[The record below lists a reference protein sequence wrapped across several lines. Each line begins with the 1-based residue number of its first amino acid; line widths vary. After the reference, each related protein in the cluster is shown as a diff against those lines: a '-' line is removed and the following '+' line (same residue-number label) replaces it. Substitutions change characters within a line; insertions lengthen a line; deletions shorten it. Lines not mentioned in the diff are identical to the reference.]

1 MAASSNNW
9 EGLLKIKPNN
19 IQFGNDLEDDQNEE
33 LGKVYMNL
41 NANELD
47 SVDDLRHALQ
57 LGQQFTKFFRAQKD
71 DYWQNLLEV
80 AEENEKLKKTAFAGA
95 KDANA
100 FLQEQITRL
109 EHDAGLFQQEA
120 EKNKREYEN
129 ASSELRQARD
139 ELRQSENKVREL
151 KNEKD
156 DFQRQLED
164 LQNRTR
170 MHDTSRAKTDDAER
184 ALRIRALEK
193 ELNDA
198 LDENN
203 QLFNDNQKSKEKLN
217 DLERSKKDSDRHINE
232 LSNENSKN
240 KELLIEKDQEN
251 LALKQRV
258 NLFENDK
265 AIGPGDDDELIMK
278 AVEDRVKQWKD
289 VFKAKDDEI
298 DDLKRKNISLHD
310 RLQIYSVEDQKAD
323 VATLNKALTEK
334 DQQILILKKKVE
346 EATND
351 LIKQTDALD
360 RVRNDYTASTDPT
373 SMTNRSNALEIGR
386 LKRQVNDYEKELGER
401 DIRLHDLDKQLKG
414 FLDKNYE
421 LRDAVQDI
429 RQLKEQLKLKDRQ
442 IEDLAQYASRNE
454 LIVNEVTDENEELR
468 AKLGMDPRTPMT
480 VEQLKTARMTR
491 TEANQAVVQVL
502 QKEIERLEEERL
514 KLKQNCRQL
523 ARQAGVRAAEL
534 GLGGD
539 SVWIDDAGIARPSG
553 TTADEAIRIA
563 RNDYDQQ
570 LKVSDANVD
579 QLRREL
585 IDKTNENRALI
596 TEIRGLEQG
605 LKEIDEQLKQKHFQ
619 RTSSGDQS
627 SYVIQCPSLDKML
640 QVLETQS
647 LAGRYDGVMM
657 LKSENDKLLGRIAE
671 LRDELYNARHEKTKS
686 DVNLKLAL
694 EKNEKFQR
702 DLKLFEEAGAVP
714 LAFQSMKLP
723 NGLSPSSRDII
734 SALNEYLV
742 DALAE
747 VTAQREMNKQLEEG
761 LDKYRRKLNVIKH
774 QTGLLYKDFHEKHQ
788 QWTNERDQTNEVK
801 RDLQTEIE
809 KNLVKLQ
816 EFDRL
821 LNTLE
826 QDDAEVR
833 RRIAEVT
840 RKITVLRVNEKA
852 LARKILSY
860 QDIETKL
867 RKDNTKLR
875 TEVIDMEVAVQT
887 RLSYLQRFKDTA
899 AYRVKHLQ
907 KQVEESVHQTELDKI
922 NKKYEDIVEKYRDLL
937 EQQHAYV
944 QQTEQTSVLS
954 EANRRLTDEVEFLK
968 RQLQIDKE
976 KMHLLEETMEN
987 LKNEGLINAGYATTM
1002 LRTSTTGSLDDDN
1015 PGSLSRKI
1023 TVLEMK
1029 ELNERQRAE
1038 YAQKLYD
1045 QQRITL
1051 RQVEDRNLELEHK
1064 FSELTRMNL
1073 EMQRVEREL
1082 REELVYSVPRTVSD
1096 ADKRRIS
1103 ELESTEI
1110 QAKQEIGRLRE
1121 ISEVATFQVGAI
1133 NDMKVLDEK
1142 EFQSLRL
1149 QLLDLQSKSD
1159 DKNEIGKLHR
1169 HILALQI
1176 SEATAKRKQLQADN
1190 DLAKQ
1195 KALLL
1200 RTEQKLDEKEQS
1212 LFFIRQE
1219 YTQRIRYLRTALQDY
1234 RHKYAGALPLRV
1246 QESYAKTMIDL
1257 RNGKKQLDLDMKK
1270 LADQKFDLE
1279 TQIASYEFKHK
1290 SLEEL
1295 LATLKDG
1302 QSNARVQKM
1311 IEWQQKLEKVK
1322 LNELRHIRL
1331 NKRLETDNLHLNKIV
1346 HQLEINVTELEEQNV
1361 KFEKEIE
1368 ERQLIWE
1375 HRELEMERKIDQL
1388 EKQQNDIADAAKRF
1402 EEAIGNYPDPSLP
1415 VAHQLEQALRII
1427 RENIHLLMEAKVQH
1441 QLVEKRTTE
1450 HIEKVREME
1459 NSILARDKVI
1469 HELRLRLPTTTI
1481 LDSDKLISDV
1491 MTRPDDYSRLT
1502 AVRAAQSTIDSLQA
1516 RIIQKEESIRKYQ
1529 EMLKEAR
1536 DDLNTQTRQHEEE
1549 IQLLNEQLQNKR
1561 DLDFIRFKEFVER
1574 GGNPAHFNGVPT
1586 SFELAR
1592 IRELEENVAV
1602 QENTIAHLNEKLR
1615 EARREAETWKARL
1628 TQKMEQF
1635 KHDRENDKTNYGKIV
1650 NQLNREIE
1658 LHRSQLQ
1665 GQQAKFEQMNDFE
1678 NLQKSS
1684 PSKAIK
1690 NLPTGTS
1697 SKEKDPEFIRAL
1709 ADIRSDMVKIAEG
1722 NLKAMNEEDK
1732 QSLSIQAL
1740 ITNKTA
1746 QLQEK
1751 IDDYEGQIQNLKR
1764 ELKTQKALVQQ
1775 YIDQATDARE
1785 KLSQNE
1791 KKLTKLQ
1798 QQNATLTDNAQRR
1811 MAGQQLQQGQGED
1824 TIESLRRQVRLLEDK
1839 LRRTKTAERPMDENR
1854 DERTRRTIESLQQ
1867 QITDLDTHKKE
1878 LLKFNQ
1884 QLKDELNKVRL
1895 RNEELQKI
1903 NVFLKA
1909 ENESFRNGESPRSTS
1924 SGGGGIR
1931 RIGESG
1937 RSSVELEKII
1947 ALMKKKIDHL
1957 QAENQTFKSDLDRQR
1972 ATNDSNRAF
1981 FTQAT
1986 ESTKEIEHMG
1996 QTNSRLQKE
2005 VALLRE
2011 QVAQLQLKALPPS
2024 PASSSSNNGF
2034 H

>member
-1 MAASSNNW
+1 MAALAQNW
-9 EGLLKIKPNN
+9 QSLLNIRPTDIHVENQVEDEKNEQLGELYIK
-19 IQFGNDLEDDQNEE
+19 
-33 LGKVYMNL
+33 L
-41 NANELD
+41 NADELD
-47 SVDDLRHALQ
+47 NIDDLRHALR
-57 LGQQFTKFFRAQKD
+57 LGQRFTDLFREQKVE
-71 DYWQNLLEV
+71 YWETLVKLGQ
-80 AEENEKLKKTAFAGA
+80 ENEKLKKISIANA
-95 KDANA
+95 KDADT
-100 FLQEQITRL
+100 FLKDEISDRDRQIGHL
-109 EHDAGLFQQEA
+109 QNQVEEYKKQ
-120 EKNKREYEN
+120 YEN
-129 ASSELRQARD
+129 EFGELGQIRD
-139 ELRQSENKVREL
+139 ELKKSEAKVREL
-151 KNEKD
+151 QN
-156 DFQRQLED
+156 QRDNFRKISED
-164 LQNRTR
+164 LQKRLEAMKDPSRVKPDDVERTQR
-170 MHDTSRAKTDDAER
+170 VRAV
-184 ALRIRALEK
+184 EK
-193 ELNDA
+193 ELSEL

-203 QLFNDNQKSKEKLN
+203 NFFEDNQKLRKDVIDLQRGRKEDADHIKKLSTDYKHKTADTFLKDQISDLQRLLVLTENQADEYKKQYEHEFDEVGRIRDKLKKSEVKVRELQNQRDDFRKRSEDLQKRVVELLGSSRVKPN
-217 DLERSKKDSDRHINE
+217 DVERTQRIRAVEKE
-232 LSNENSKN
+232 LSKLLDENNNFFEENQHLRKDLTDLRREKEEVGAHIKKLSTGYKHN
-240 KELLIEKDQEN
+240 IELLNEKEQEN
-251 LALKQRV
+251 QELRQRI
-258 NLFENDK
+258 NLLESQNVMVS
-265 AIGPGDDDELIMK
+265 GDDDDVIMK

-298 DDLKRKNISLHD
+298 DDLKRKLISLHD
-310 RLQIYSVEDQKAD
+310 KLQIYSMDDQKAD
-323 VATLNKALTEK
+323 VTALNKAVAEK
-334 DQQILILKKKVE
+334 DQQILMLRKKVE

-360 RVRNDYTASTDPT
+360 RMRSDYTASNDPT
-373 SMTNRSNALEIGR
+373 AIANRSHVLETSR
-386 LKRQVNDYEKELGER
+386 LKKQVNDYEKELAER
-401 DIRLHDLDKQLKG
+401 DIRLHDLDKQLKA
-414 FLDKNYE
+414 FLDNNYE
-421 LRDAVQDI
+421 LRDAVHEI

-454 LIVNEVTDENEELR
+454 LTVHEVTDENEELR

-502 QKEIERLEEERL
+502 QKE
-514 KLKQNCRQL
+514 
-523 ARQAGVRAAEL
+523 
-534 GLGGD
+534 
-539 SVWIDDAGIARPSG
+539 
-553 TTADEAIRIA
+553 
-563 RNDYDQQ
+563 
-570 LKVSDANVD
+570 
-579 QLRREL
+579 
-585 IDKTNENRALI
+585 
-596 TEIRGLEQG
+596 
-605 LKEIDEQLKQKHFQ
+605 
-619 RTSSGDQS
+619 
-627 SYVIQCPSLDKML
+627 
-640 QVLETQS
+640 
-647 LAGRYDGVMM
+647 
-657 LKSENDKLLGRIAE
+657 
-671 LRDELYNARHEKTKS
+671 
-686 DVNLKLAL
+686 
-694 EKNEKFQR
+694 
-702 DLKLFEEAGAVP
+702 
-714 LAFQSMKLP
+714 
-723 NGLSPSSRDII
+723 
-734 SALNEYLV
+734 
-742 DALAE
+742 E

-774 QTGLLYKDFHEKHQ
+774 QTGLLYKDFHEKQ
-788 QWTNERDQTNEVK
+788 QLWSSEREQTNEAK

-840 RKITVLRVNEKA
+840 RKITVLRVNEKE

-860 QDIETKL
+860 QDIESKL

-887 RLSYLQRFKDTA
+887 RLNYLQRFKDTA
-899 AYRVKHLQ
+899 AYRIKHLQ
-907 KQVEESVHQTELDKI
+907 KQVEESVHQTELDKL
-922 NKKYEDIVEKYRDLL
+922 NKKYEDVVEKYRDLL
-937 EQQHAYV
+937 EQQHTYI
-944 QQTEQTSVLS
+944 QQTEQTSIVS
-954 EANRRLTDEVEFLK
+954 DANRRLTDEVEFLK

-987 LKNEGLINAGYATTM
+987 LKNQGLINSGYATTM

-1045 QQRITL
+1045 QQRVTL
-1051 RQVEDRNLELEHK
+1051 RQMEDRNLELEHK
-1064 FSELTRMNL
+1064 FSQLTRMNL
-1073 EMQRVEREL
+1073 EMQRAEREL
-1082 REELVYSVPRTVSD
+1082 RDELAYSVPRTVSD

-1103 ELESTEI
+1103 ELEGIEI
-1110 QAKQEIGRLRE
+1110 QSKQEIARLRE
-1121 ISEVATFQVGAI
+1121 ISEVATYQVGAI

-1159 DKNEIGKLHR
+1159 DKSEIGKLHR

-1176 SEATAKRKQLQADN
+1176 SEATSKRKQLQSDN

-1200 RTEQKLDEKEQS
+1200 RAEQKLDEKEQS

-1302 QSNARVQKM
+1302 QGNARVQKM

-1331 NKRLETDNLHLNKIV
+1331 NKRLETDKAHLNKV
-1346 HQLEINVTELEEQNV
+1346 VQQLEINVTELEEENV

-1441 QLVEKRTTE
+1441 QLVEKRTAE

-1459 NSILARDKVI
+1459 NAILARDKII

-1491 MTRPDDYSRLT
+1491 MTRPDDFSRLA

-1536 DDLNTQTRQHEEE
+1536 DDLNKQTRQHEEE
-1549 IQLLNEQLQNKR
+1549 LQLLNEQLQNKR

-1574 GGNPAHFNGVPT
+1574 GGNPAHFHGTPT

-1592 IRELEENVAV
+1592 VRELEENVAV

-1635 KHDRENDKTNYGKIV
+1635 KHDRENVKTSYEKIV
-1650 NQLNREIE
+1650 DQLNREIE
-1658 LHRSQLQ
+1658 HHRSQLQ
-1665 GQQAKFEQMNDFE
+1665 DQQARIGQMNEHE
-1678 NLQKSS
+1678 NAQKSS
-1684 PSKAIK
+1684 PSKGTK
-1690 NLPTGTS
+1690 DFTKTGANQPPL
-1697 SKEKDPEFIRAL
+1697 KEEKSQELIRVF
-1709 ADIRSDMVKIAEG
+1709 ADIRSDMVKMAKG
-1722 NLKAMNEEDK
+1722 NLKALNEEDK
-1732 QSLSIQAL
+1732 QSLSIPAS
-1740 ITNKTA
+1740 ITNKIA

-1764 ELKTQKALVQQ
+1764 ELKTQKALAQQ
-1775 YIDQATDARE
+1775 SMDEAADARQ
-1785 KLSQNE
+1785 KLGQNE

-1798 QQNATLTDNAQRR
+1798 QQNAALTDNAQRR
-1811 MAGQQLQQGQGED
+1811 MAGQQFQQGQGED
-1824 TIESLRRQVRLLEDK
+1824 TIESLRRQNRLLEDK
-1839 LRRTKTAERPMDENR
+1839 LRKTKTAERPMDENR
-1854 DERTRRTIESLQQ
+1854 VSSDERTRRTVESLQQ
-1867 QITDLDTHKKE
+1867 QVTDLDTHKKE

-1884 QLKDELNKVRL
+1884 QLKEELSKVRL

-1909 ENESFRNGESPRSTS
+1909 ENESLRNGDSPRSTS
-1924 SGGGGIR
+1924 SGGIR

-1937 RSSVELEKII
+1937 RSTVELEKII

-1957 QAENQTFKSDLDRQR
+1957 QAENQTLKSDLDRQR

-2011 QVAQLQLKALPPS
+2011 QVAQLQMKALPRS
-2024 PASSSSNNGF
+2024 PSSSNNGF

>member
-1 MAASSNNW
+1 MAAPLTDW
-9 EGLLKIKPNN
+9 KALLKVNPNEIDADN
-19 IQFGNDLEDDQNEE
+19 EADDDRNDN
-33 LGKVYMNL
+33 LGVSFINL
-41 NANELD
+41 NPGEIDN
-47 SVDDLRHALQ
+47 SDDLRVALR
-57 LGQQFTKFFRAQKD
+57 LGQRLAKFYRAQKEGCWD
-71 DYWQNLLEV
+71 KLISLAQ
-80 AEENEKLKKTAFAGA
+80 ENDKLKDKSLAGA
-95 KDANA
+95 ASGDTVVSNA
-100 FLQEQITRL
+100 LNQLREEVEYYRRSYEDKL
-109 EHDAGLFQQEA
+109 GEAGQV
-120 EKNKREYEN
+120 
-129 ASSELRQARD
+129 RD
-139 ELRQSENKVREL
+139 ELKRCEARVREL
-151 KNEKD
+151 QNEKEN
-156 DFQRQLED
+156 LKKVNED
-164 LQNRTR
+164 LQKR
-170 MHDTSRAKTDDAER
+170 MGELRDPSRMKPDDGERTSRVR
-184 ALRIRALEK
+184 VLEK
-193 ELNDA
+193 ELDGA
-198 LDENN
+198 LTENQQLYDEN
-203 QLFNDNQKSKEKLN
+203 QKLN
-217 DLERSKKDSDRHINE
+217 AKFIVLQKDKVEADRQINE
-232 LSNENSKN
+232 LSNEYARN
-240 KELLIEKDQEN
+240 KKLLNEKDQEN
-251 LALKQRV
+251 VEFKNRI
-258 NLFENDK
+258 NLLESQMPHDS
-265 AIGPGDDDELIMK
+265 ADDDDIIMK
-278 AVEDRVKQWKD
+278 AVEERVKQWKD

-298 DDLKRKNISLHD
+298 DDLKRKVVNLHD
-310 RLQIYSVEDQKAD
+310 KLQMYSVQDQKGD
-323 VATLNKALTEK
+323 VSALNKTLAEK
-334 DQQILILKKKVE
+334 DQQILMLKKKVE

-351 LIKQTDALD
+351 IIKQTDALD
-360 RVRNDYTASTDPT
+360 RMRTDYTASNDPT
-373 SMTNRSNALEIGR
+373 SITNRSYALETTRIKKQ
-386 LKRQVNDYEKELGER
+386 LNDYEKELAER
-401 DIRLHDLDKQLKG
+401 DSRMHDLDKQLRR
-414 FLDKNYE
+414 FLDNDYE
-421 LRDAVQDI
+421 LRDAVQEI

-442 IEDLAQYASRNE
+442 MEDLAQYANRKD
-454 LIVNEVTDENEELR
+454 LTVNEVTEENEELR

-480 VEQLKTARMTR
+480 VEQLKTARLTR
-491 TEANQAVVQVL
+491 SESNQAVVQVL

-534 GLGGD
+534 GLAGD
-539 SVWIDDAGIARPSG
+539 SVWIDDNGISRPSG
-553 TTADEAIRIA
+553 ATTDDAIRIA

-570 LKVSDANVD
+570 LKAFDANVD

-585 IDKTNENRALI
+585 LDKTNENRALI

-605 LKEIDEQLKQKHFQ
+605 LKEIDEQLKQKRFQ
-619 RTSSGDQS
+619 RSSNTGDQSS

-657 LKSENDKLLGRIAE
+657 LKSDNDKLLGRIAE
-671 LRDELYNARHEKTKS
+671 IRDELYNARHEKTKS

-694 EKNEKFQR
+694 EKNDKLQR

-714 LAFQSMKLP
+714 LAFQSVKLP
-723 NGLSPSSRDII
+723 NGLSPSSREII
-734 SALNEYLV
+734 SSLNEYLV

-761 LDKYRRKLNVIKH
+761 LDKYRRKVNVIKH
-774 QTGLLYKDFHEKHQ
+774 QTGLLYKDFHEKQQ
-788 QWTNERDQTNEVK
+788 QWSHERDQTNEVK

-840 RKITVLRVNEKA
+840 RKVTVLRVNEKT

-887 RLSYLQRFKDTA
+887 RLGYLQRYKDTA
-899 AYRVKHLQ
+899 SYRIKHLQ

-922 NKKYEDIVEKYRDLL
+922 NRKYEDVVEKYRDLL
-937 EQQHAYV
+937 EQQHTFV
-944 QQTEQTSVLS
+944 QQTEQSSLLS
-954 EANRRLTDEVEFLK
+954 DSNRRLTDEVEFLK

-987 LKNEGLINAGYATTM
+987 LKNQGLINAGYATTM
-1002 LRTSTTGSLDDDN
+1002 LRTSTTGSINDDN

-1045 QQRITL
+1045 QQRVTL
-1051 RQVEDRNLELEHK
+1051 RQMEDRNLELEHK

-1073 EMQRVEREL
+1073 EMQRAEREL
-1082 REELVYSVPRTVSD
+1082 REELAYSVPRTVSD

-1103 ELESTEI
+1103 ELEGSEI
-1110 QAKQEIGRLRE
+1110 QAKQDIARLRE
-1121 ISEVATFQVGAI
+1121 VSEVATFQVGAV

-1149 QLLDLQSKSD
+1149 QLLDLQAKTD
-1159 DKNEIGKLHR
+1159 DKSEIGKLHR

-1176 SEATAKRKQLQADN
+1176 SEATAKRKQLQSDN

-1195 KALLL
+1195 KAILL
-1200 RTEQKLDEKEQS
+1200 RAEQKLDEKEQS

-1246 QESYAKTMIDL
+1246 QESYAKTMVDL
-1257 RNGKKQLDLDMKK
+1257 RNGKKQLDLEMKK

-1279 TQIASYEFKHK
+1279 TQMASYEFKHK

-1295 LATLKDG
+1295 IATLKDG
-1302 QSNARVQKM
+1302 QGNARVQKM

-1331 NKRLETDNLHLNKIV
+1331 NKRLETDNLHLTKVV
-1346 HQLEINVTELEEQNV
+1346 HQLEINVTELEEENV

-1388 EKQQNDIADAAKRF
+1388 EKEHNDIADAAKRF
-1402 EEAIGNYPDPSLP
+1402 EEASGNYPDPSLP

-1427 RENIHLLMEAKVQH
+1427 RENIHLLMEAKVQN
-1441 QLVEKRTTE
+1441 QLVGKKTAE
-1450 HIEKVREME
+1450 HNEKVREME
-1459 NSILARDKVI
+1459 NAILARDKVI
-1469 HELRLRLPTTTI
+1469 HELRVRLPTTTI

-1491 MTRPDDYSRLT
+1491 MTRPDDFSRLA

-1536 DDLNTQTRQHEEE
+1536 EDINKQTRQHEDE
-1549 IQLLNEQLQNKR
+1549 IQILNEQLQNKR
-1561 DLDFIRFKEFVER
+1561 DLDFIRFKEFVDR
-1574 GGNPAHFNGVPT
+1574 GGNPANFHGAPSSYEV
-1586 SFELAR
+1586 AH
-1592 IRELEENVAV
+1592 IRELEENAAV

-1615 EARREAETWKARL
+1615 EARREAETWKGRL

-1635 KHDRENDKTNYGKIV
+1635 KHDREHTKVSYEKMVEELNNKIENYRI
-1650 NQLNREIE
+1650 
-1658 LHRSQLQ
+1658 QLQ
-1665 GQQAKFEQMNDFE
+1665 DQQNKVGSTMNDFDHVQKPSPNKGTKTLSTSGE
-1678 NLQKSS
+1678 NLRD
-1684 PSKAIK
+1684 
-1690 NLPTGTS
+1690 LPQD
-1697 SKEKDPEFIRAL
+1697 KRQEFMRAL
-1709 ADIRSDMVKIAEG
+1709 ADIRSDMVRIAEG
-1722 NLKAMNEEDK
+1722 NIKAMNEEDK
-1732 QSLSIQAL
+1732 QNLSIQAL
-1740 ITNKTA
+1740 ITNKTG

-1751 IDDYEGQIQNLKR
+1751 IDDCERQIQNLKR
-1764 ELKTQKALVQQ
+1764 ELKTQKALAQRHM
-1775 YIDQATDARE
+1775 DEAADARE
-1785 KLSQNE
+1785 KLAQNE
-1791 KKLTKLQ
+1791 KKLTKVQ
-1798 QQNATLTDNAQRR
+1798 QQNATLSDNAQRR
-1811 MAGQQLQQGQGED
+1811 MTGQQLQQGQGED

-1839 LRRTKTAERPMDENR
+1839 LRKTKTAERPLDENK
-1854 DERTRRTIESLQQ
+1854 DDRTKRTVESLQQ
-1867 QITDLDTHKKE
+1867 QVTDLDIHKKE

-1895 RNEELQKI
+1895 RNEELQKL

-1909 ENESFRNGESPRSTS
+1909 ENESLRNGDSPRSTS
-1924 SGGGGIR
+1924 SGNMR
-1931 RIGESG
+1931 RIGDSG
-1937 RSSVELEKII
+1937 RSTYELEKMI
-1947 ALMKKKIDHL
+1947 ALMKKRVDQL
-1957 QAENQTFKSDLDRQR
+1957 QAENQTLKSDLDRQR
-1972 ATNDSNRAF
+1972 TTIDTNRAF

-1996 QTNSRLQKE
+1996 HTNSRLQKE

-2024 PASSSSNNGF
+2024 PSSSNNGF

>member
-1 MAASSNNW
+1 MAALAQNW
-9 EGLLKIKPNN
+9 QSLLNIRPTDIHVENQVEDEKNEQLGELYIK
-19 IQFGNDLEDDQNEE
+19 
-33 LGKVYMNL
+33 L
-41 NANELD
+41 NADELD
-47 SVDDLRHALQ
+47 NIDDLRHALR
-57 LGQQFTKFFRAQKD
+57 LGQRFTDLFREQKVE
-71 DYWQNLLEV
+71 YWETLVKLGQ
-80 AEENEKLKKTAFAGA
+80 ENEKLKKISIANA
-95 KDANA
+95 KDADT
-100 FLQEQITRL
+100 FLKDEISDRDRQIGHLQNQEL
-109 EHDAGLFQQEA
+109 LNEKEQE
-120 EKNKREYEN
+120 NQ
-129 ASSELRQARD
+129 ELRQRIN
-139 ELRQSENKVREL
+139 L
-151 KNEKD
+151 
-156 DFQRQLED
+156 LES
-164 LQNRTR
+164 QNV
-170 MHDTSRAKTDDAER
+170 MVS
-184 ALRIRALEK
+184 
-193 ELNDA
+193 
-198 LDENN
+198 
-203 QLFNDNQKSKEKLN
+203 
-217 DLERSKKDSDRHINE
+217 
-232 LSNENSKN
+232 
-240 KELLIEKDQEN
+240 
-251 LALKQRV
+251 
-258 NLFENDK
+258 
-265 AIGPGDDDELIMK
+265 GDDDDVIMK

-298 DDLKRKNISLHD
+298 DDLKRKLISLHD
-310 RLQIYSVEDQKAD
+310 KLQIYSMDDQKAD
-323 VATLNKALTEK
+323 VTALNKAVAEK
-334 DQQILILKKKVE
+334 DQQILMLRKKVE

-360 RVRNDYTASTDPT
+360 RMRSDYTASNDPT
-373 SMTNRSNALEIGR
+373 AIANRSHVLETSR
-386 LKRQVNDYEKELGER
+386 LKKQVNDYEKELAER
-401 DIRLHDLDKQLKG
+401 DIRLHDLDKQLKA
-414 FLDKNYE
+414 FLDNNYE
-421 LRDAVQDI
+421 LRDAVHEI

-454 LIVNEVTDENEELR
+454 LTVHEVTDENEELR

-534 GLGGD
+534 GLAGD
-539 SVWIDDAGIARPSG
+539 SVWIDDNGIPRPSG
-553 TTADEAIRIA
+553 TTADDAIRIA

-570 LKVSDANVD
+570 LKASDANID

-585 IDKTNENRALI
+585 IEKTNENRALI
-596 TEIRGLEQG
+596 TEIHGLEQG
-605 LKEIDEQLKQKHFQ
+605 LKEIDEQLKQKRFQ
-619 RTSSGDQS
+619 RAASGDQS
-627 SYVIQCPSLDKML
+627 SPYIIQCPSLDKML
-640 QVLETQS
+640 QVLESQS
-647 LAGRYDGVMM
+647 LTGRYDGVMM

-694 EKNEKFQR
+694 EQNEKLQR

-723 NGLSPSSRDII
+723 DGLTPSSRDII
-734 SALNEYLV
+734 SLLNEYLV

-774 QTGLLYKDFHEKHQ
+774 QTGLLYKDFHEKQ
-788 QWTNERDQTNEVK
+788 QLWSSEREQTNEAK

-840 RKITVLRVNEKA
+840 RKITVLRVNEKE

-860 QDIETKL
+860 QDIESKL

-887 RLSYLQRFKDTA
+887 RLNYLQRFKDTA
-899 AYRVKHLQ
+899 AYRIKHLQ
-907 KQVEESVHQTELDKI
+907 KQVEESVHQTELDKL
-922 NKKYEDIVEKYRDLL
+922 NKKYEDVVEKYRDLL
-937 EQQHAYV
+937 EQQHTYI
-944 QQTEQTSVLS
+944 QQTEQTSIVS
-954 EANRRLTDEVEFLK
+954 DANRRLTDEVEFLK

-987 LKNEGLINAGYATTM
+987 LKNQGLINSGYATTM

-1045 QQRITL
+1045 QQRVTL
-1051 RQVEDRNLELEHK
+1051 RQMEDRNLELEHK

-1073 EMQRVEREL
+1073 EMQRAEREL
-1082 REELVYSVPRTVSD
+1082 RDELAYSVPRTVSD

-1103 ELESTEI
+1103 ELEGIEI
-1110 QAKQEIGRLRE
+1110 QSKQEIARLRE
-1121 ISEVATFQVGAI
+1121 ISEVATYQVGAI

-1159 DKNEIGKLHR
+1159 DKSEIGKLHR

-1176 SEATAKRKQLQADN
+1176 SEATSKRKQLQSDN

-1200 RTEQKLDEKEQS
+1200 RAEQKLDEKEQS

-1302 QSNARVQKM
+1302 QGNARVQKM

-1331 NKRLETDNLHLNKIV
+1331 NKRLETDKAHLNKV
-1346 HQLEINVTELEEQNV
+1346 VQQLEINVTELEEENV

-1441 QLVEKRTTE
+1441 QLVEKRTAE

-1459 NSILARDKVI
+1459 NAILARDKII

-1491 MTRPDDYSRLT
+1491 MTRPDDFSRLA

-1536 DDLNTQTRQHEEE
+1536 DDLNKQTRQHEEE
-1549 IQLLNEQLQNKR
+1549 LQLLNEQLQNKR

-1574 GGNPAHFNGVPT
+1574 GGNPAHFHGTPT

-1592 IRELEENVAV
+1592 VRELEENVAV

-1635 KHDRENDKTNYGKIV
+1635 KHDRENVKTSYEKIV
-1650 NQLNREIE
+1650 DQLNREIE
-1658 LHRSQLQ
+1658 HHRSQLQ
-1665 GQQAKFEQMNDFE
+1665 DQQARIGQMNEHE
-1678 NLQKSS
+1678 NAQKSS
-1684 PSKAIK
+1684 PSKGTK
-1690 NLPTGTS
+1690 DFTKTGANQPPL
-1697 SKEKDPEFIRAL
+1697 KEEKSQELIRVF
-1709 ADIRSDMVKIAEG
+1709 ADIRSDMVKMAKG
-1722 NLKAMNEEDK
+1722 NLKALNEEDK
-1732 QSLSIQAL
+1732 QSLSIPAS
-1740 ITNKTA
+1740 ITNKIA

-1764 ELKTQKALVQQ
+1764 ELKTQKALAQQ
-1775 YIDQATDARE
+1775 SMDEAADARQ
-1785 KLSQNE
+1785 KLGQNE

-1798 QQNATLTDNAQRR
+1798 QQNAALTDNAQRR
-1811 MAGQQLQQGQGED
+1811 MAGQQFQQGQGED
-1824 TIESLRRQVRLLEDK
+1824 TIESLRRQNRLLEDK
-1839 LRRTKTAERPMDENR
+1839 LRKTKTAERPMDENR
-1854 DERTRRTIESLQQ
+1854 DERTRRTVESLQQ
-1867 QITDLDTHKKE
+1867 QVTDLDTHKKE

-1884 QLKDELNKVRL
+1884 QLKDELSKVRL

-1909 ENESFRNGESPRSTS
+1909 ENESLRNGDSPRSTS
-1924 SGGGGIR
+1924 SGGIR

-1937 RSSVELEKII
+1937 RSTVELEKII

-1957 QAENQTFKSDLDRQR
+1957 QAENQTLKSDLDRQR

-2011 QVAQLQLKALPPS
+2011 QVAQLQMKALPRS
-2024 PASSSSNNGF
+2024 PSSSNNGF